1 MPIWAIRDNFIEEE
15 VGWSLR
21 GWVTSLQI
29 EMQVKLFQEA
39 QTILTQVVQIKAHLE
54 TGTYI
59 EKNLYREIRT
69 YFLFGERKRTYI
81 EKYIWKG

>member
-15 VGWSLR
+15 VGWSLK

-54 TGTYI
+54 TGTFDRWGKK
-59 EKNLYREIRT
+59 KNLYREL
-69 YFLFGERKRTYI
+69 YLERLS
-81 EKYIWKG
+81 